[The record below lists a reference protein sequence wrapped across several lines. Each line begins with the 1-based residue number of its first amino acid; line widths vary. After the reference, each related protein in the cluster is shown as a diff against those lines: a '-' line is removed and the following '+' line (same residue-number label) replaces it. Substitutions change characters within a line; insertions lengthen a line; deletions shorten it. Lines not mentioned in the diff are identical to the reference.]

1 MLKTVQTVI
10 GGGGN
15 GGGNGLSM
23 VVTLTATENI
33 AAGAMVNVWNSSG
46 AKVRNAN
53 AADNTK
59 PCHAF
64 VLSSIANGASGSVYF
79 SGILNTSLAN
89 LTIGSF
95 YYLDTNA
102 GAVNVIAPA
111 SAGNAVQQL
120 GVAVASTTLAF
131 YPLGVTTL

>member
-46 AKVRNAN
+46 AKARNAN
-53 AADNTK
+53 ASDNTK
-59 PCHAF
+59 PCHGF
-64 VLSSIANGASGSVYF
+64 VLASIANGASGSVYM
-79 SGILNTSLAN
+79 SGVLDTSLTGLIPGA
-89 LTIGSF
+89 F

-102 GAVNVIAPA
+102 GAVNITAPA
-111 SAGNAVQQL
+111 SAGNAVQQV
-120 GVAVASTTLAF
+120 GVAVGTTALAF
-131 YPLGVTTL
+131 YPLQVTTL